1 MARSAAVPT
10 IGSVLAT
17 QSASHA
23 TRELTALRSMLT
35 ARWVDAVEAELVQRG
50 EAFALR
56 SEDTDKADVVVYG
69 MRTPPAWRN
78 FQAGPDPD
86 AVQGPVP
93 EQPLPTWG
101 YAY

>member
-1 MARSAAVPT
+1 
-10 IGSVLAT
+10 
-17 QSASHA
+17 
-23 TRELTALRSMLT
+23 
-35 ARWVDAVEAELVQRG
+35 VQRG

-101 YAY
+101 FAY

>member
-1 MARSAAVPT
+1 VSEIQARAPFAKVLT
-10 IGSVLAT
+10 IT
-17 QSASHA
+17 
-23 TRELTALRSMLT
+23 
-35 ARWVDAVEAELVQRG
+35 VQRG
-50 EAFALR
+50 EAYALR
-56 SEDTDKADVVVYG
+56 SEDTGKADVVVYG